1 MALVVEVDH
10 SLKIFLLVL
19 EVAGLVYRVFL
30 VVSSLHV
37 LFDRLH
43 RVCELDLNK
52 CTTIELC
59 ACNSTT
65 ILVSYLSSCR
75 MINCI
80 SRQLVSPNSTVSPME
95 AARASNKLK

>member
-19 EVAGLVYRVFL
+19 EVAGLVYQVFL

-43 RVCELDLNK
+43 RVCELDLNEYNNRIMRLQQYNYISFLPLILQDDK
-52 CTTIELC
+52 LHFKTVGFTKFYSVTCG
-59 ACNSTT
+59 NS
-65 ILVSYLSSCR
+65 
-75 MINCI
+75 
-80 SRQLVSPNSTVSPME
+80 QGQ
-95 AARASNKLK
+95 